1 LPVFSGTVCDF
12 QEIILSNLLRCLFV
26 FALYLPVLAMGSPDL
41 VLPGLDGR
49 HRAVNEFIGHGKWT
63 VVAVWS
69 ADCPICRRDMPEMA
83 FFHDAHRGK
92 DAIVLGVSIDGGARK
107 PEIAEFVEDH
117 GLDFVNLIGTPMQMA
132 AFGGSFRG
140 TPTYYVYSPKGNLVM
155 RQVGSMTQEAAEEI
169 ILHGNMAG
177 Y

>member
-1 LPVFSGTVCDF
+1 MTKLMQYLFAAALCMP
-12 QEIILSNLLRCLFV
+12 LLAV
-26 FALYLPVLAMGSPDL
+26 AEPEL
-41 VLPGLDGR
+41 VLRGLDGR
-49 HRAVNEFIGHGKWT
+49 NRAVNEFIGHGKWT
-63 VVAVWS
+63 VVAIWS

-83 FFHDAHRGK
+83 FFHDAHRHK

-107 PEIAEFVEDH
+107 SEIADFIEDH
-117 GLDFVNLIGTPMQMA
+117 RLDFVNLIGTPTQMA

-140 TPTYYVYSPKGNLVM
+140 TPTYYIYSPSGKLVT

>member
-1 LPVFSGTVCDF
+1 LIGWKKFIVVAALWLP
-12 QEIILSNLLRCLFV
+12 LFAV
-26 FALYLPVLAMGSPDL
+26 AGPDL

-49 HRAVNEFIGHGKWT
+49 HRAVKEFIGQGKWT
-63 VVAVWS
+63 VVAIWS
-69 ADCPICRRDMPEMA
+69 TDCPICRRDMPEMA
-83 FFHDAHRGK
+83 FFHDAHRHK
-92 DAIVLGVSIDGGARK
+92 DAIVLGVSIDGGARQ

-117 GLDFVNLIGTPMQMA
+117 GLDFVNLIGTPMQVA
-132 AFGGSFRG
+132 TLGGPFRG
-140 TPTYYVYSPKGNLVM
+140 TPTYYVYSPKGNLVT

>member
-1 LPVFSGTVCDF
+1 MIRWVNVLFAAALWLP
-12 QEIILSNLLRCLFV
+12 LFAV
-26 FALYLPVLAMGSPDL
+26 AGPDL
-41 VLPGLDGR
+41 VLQGLDGR
-49 HRAVNEFIGHGKWT
+49 NRAVSEFIGHGQWT
-63 VVAVWS
+63 VVAIWS

-83 FFHDAHRGK
+83 FFHDAHRHK

-107 PEIAEFVEDH
+107 PEIAGFIEDH
-117 GLDFVNLIGTPMQMA
+117 ALDFVNLIGTPMQMA
-132 AFGGSFRG
+132 AFGGPFRG
-140 TPTYYVYSPKGNLVM
+140 TPTYYIYSPKGNLVT